1 MSDTVP
7 IAPQSEETAPRR
19 AGDKVLDAAETLFY
33 AQGIRAVGVEEIVN
47 VAGVG
52 KPSLYRAFGSKDDL
66 TVAVLQRQE
75 GGFWSRLDE
84 AVAAHPGDPRAALT
98 TYFHGAAERSKQP
111 GYRGCAHSNAAV
123 EYPEE
128 SPVRAEALG
137 FKRRQRERLTE
148 MATAMGADDPQAL
161 ADELLLI
168 LEGIYVTRQVH
179 GPDGPAQRA
188 GEAAEALIARR
199 LGG

>member
-1 MSDTVP
+1 MTDVLQKSSKDDQP
-7 IAPQSEETAPRR
+7 APRR

-52 KPSLYRAFGSKDDL
+52 KPSLYRAFGSKEEL
-66 TVAVLQRQE
+66 IVAVLQRQE
-75 GGFWSRLDE
+75 AGFWRRLE
-84 AVAAHPGDPRAALT
+84 ESVAACPNDPRAQLIHFFRGT
-98 TYFHGAAERSKQP
+98 AERSRLG

-128 SPVRAEALG
+128 GLVRGEALG
-137 FKRRQRERLTE
+137 FKTRQRERFTQ
-148 MATAMGADDPQAL
+148 MARDMGAADPQGL
-161 ADELLLI
+161 ADELLLL
-168 LEGIYVTRQVH
+168 LEGVYVARQIH
-179 GPDGPAQRA
+179 GPSGPAQRV
-188 GEAAEALIARR
+188 GHAAETLIAAR

>member
-1 MSDTVP
+1 MSDADQVTTP
-7 IAPQSEETAPRR
+7 SHEASPRR
-19 AGDKVLDAAETLFY
+19 AGDKVLDAAESLFY

-66 TVAVLQRQE
+66 TVAVLRRQE

-84 AVAAHPGDPRAALT
+84 AEADHPGDPRAALT
-98 TYFHGAAERSKQP
+98 AYFHGAAERSKQP

-128 SPVRAEALG
+128 SLVRAEALG
-137 FKRRQRERLTE
+137 FKLRQRERLTD
-148 MATAMGADDPQAL
+148 MARAMGADDPRAL